1 MLFKKRKY
9 KKIIAKAKECF
20 QNNNLEESLKY
31 YEQAFNIKIFIPD
44 YLMYGFILIDLEKYS
59 IAEKV
64 FTNLAEDFDFAEIN
78 FGLANIYE
86 RTNRRMQAIEKYE
99 KVVMNNPDFGSV
111 YFSIAYI
118 YDDLSEEN
126 EDNFTSDNVQK
137 AIKYYEKAIENEDNI
152 FWSYI
157 NLGSI
162 YERHNRDDQALEY
175 FLKAYNINPHKEMVC
190 YNIGVTC
197 YKLKKYNQSL
207 EYYLQELKQEKPF
220 YNTYYNLG
228 LLYKDGFT
236 DYQKAKFYYLKGLEL
251 NNEDYNI
258 WYNLGCIHALLR
270 DYDNAF
276 ECFKYIYYKNKKYL
290 NFLDTD
296 KELEEFR
303 KTSYYLS
310 LKNGL

>member
-64 FTNLAEDFDFAEIN
+64 FTNLSEDFDFAEIN

-99 KVVMNNPDFGSV
+99 KVITNNPDFGSV

-126 EDNFTSDNVQK
+126 QDNFTSDNVQK
-137 AIKYYEKAIENEDNI
+137 AINYYEKAIENEDNM

-162 YERHNRDDQALEY
+162 YERHNKDNQALEY
-175 FLKAYNINPHKEMVC
+175 FLKAYNINPNKEMVC
-190 YNIGVTC
+190 YNIGVAC
-197 YKLKKYNQSL
+197 YKLKKYDQSL
-207 EYYLQELKQEKPF
+207 EYYLKELRQERPF

-228 LLYKDGFT
+228 LLYKDGFN
-236 DYQKAKFYYLKGLEL
+236 DYQKAKFYYLKGLKL

-258 WYNLGCIHALLR
+258 WYNLGCIHALLK
-270 DYDNAF
+270 DYENAF

-303 KTSYYLS
+303 KTSYYTS